1 MILIDEPF
9 SNLDKDGLDLVQKQ
23 ISFWISQNK
32 TISMI
37 LHDKNHAENFC
48 DRILTLESGII
59 K

>member
-1 MILIDEPF
+1 
-9 SNLDKDGLDLVQKQ
+9 
-23 ISFWISQNK
+23 
-32 TISMI
+32 MI